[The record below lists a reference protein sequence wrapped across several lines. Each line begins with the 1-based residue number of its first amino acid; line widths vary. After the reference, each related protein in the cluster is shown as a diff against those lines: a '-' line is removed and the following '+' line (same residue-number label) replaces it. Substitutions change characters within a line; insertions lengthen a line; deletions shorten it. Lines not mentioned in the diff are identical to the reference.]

1 MTEDVTEIF
10 AVVVETKDEGPLLHE
25 TLGKNTSY
33 KVAQER
39 MKFLLGSPGVIRA
52 CVVRLE
58 FAYGNELLPHDMK
71 RMQE

>member
-1 MTEDVTEIF
+1 MTEGVTEIF
-10 AVVVETKDEGPLLHE
+10 GVVTENKDEGPLLHE
-25 TLGKNTSY
+25 TLAKNTSY
-33 KVAQER
+33 KAAQER
-39 MKFLLGSPGVIRA
+39 MKFLLGMPNVIRA